1 MVHWTRSD
9 FERRINMAHY
19 RQTNHN
25 GRVNAKTGKA
35 YSRKHNDRQ
44 YDVTKA
50 ENINESMVIKN
61 IILHYDKDNV
71 PHVIDNADE
80 NRTSIDEHEHTIYQE
95 LFGDSLSA
103 QHRRNEAARHPE
115 RNKSIDDLLDSKNT
129 CPEETIFQIGSVDD
143 GFPDSSILMEIFEDY
158 QREVIARFGHNI
170 HFLDAAL
177 HLDEAVPHIHVR
189 KVWAYDGK
197 DGLDISQ
204 NKALE
209 EMSFE
214 RPEPDK
220 APNKWNNAKI
230 TFSEW
235 ERDIKLKL
243 CQKYGL
249 DIELVP
255 KVPGK
260 TSMTKEEAIAVK
272 LQAKNHE
279 AEEKLN
285 ATEKKLAKVSAEL
298 VTEEMKNKEISDTN
312 IFGRPRKIEVTA
324 QEYRSWQRS
333 AETKEHNE
341 ALVKKILEKEKEL
354 SFTAMHLSQREAL
367 IKKRESR
374 VDSEVQQKVN
384 KLLPG
389 EIKRWKEYLFAKE
402 EELNSKEKKLSSNAE
417 KQHDT
422 EVYLKSVSDKLNHR
436 KAELDEE
443 VKKSVADIIK
453 DAFKDFFT
461 KFKAT
466 FFKRFE
472 GKHQSEVIS
481 VIQEMPIDDVT
492 ADRLFKYGFYDA
504 EKFTVGE
511 ILERA
516 EAEDIKDALHEAG
529 ANYRQIRMSNIEDV
543 KNGLSEGQDMDA
555 LIHAVTEQV
564 AQNIV
569 RGRHK

>member
-1 MVHWTRSD
+1 M
-9 FERRINMAHY
+9 
-19 RQTNHN
+19 
-25 GRVNAKTGKA
+25 
-35 YSRKHNDRQ
+35 
-44 YDVTKA
+44 
-50 ENINESMVIKN
+50 
-61 IILHYDKDNV
+61 
-71 PHVIDNADE
+71 
-80 NRTSIDEHEHTIYQE
+80 
-95 LFGDSLSA
+95 
-103 QHRRNEAARHPE
+103 
-115 RNKSIDDLLDSKNT
+115 DSKNT

-354 SFTAMHLSQREAL
+354 SFTEMHLSQREEL
-367 IKKRESR
+367 VKKRESR

-384 KLLPG
+384 KLLPE

-402 EELNSKEKKLSSNAE
+402 EELNSKEKKLSSIAE

-422 EVYLKSVSDKLNHR
+422 EVYLKSVSDKLNRR
-436 KAELDEE
+436 KAEFDEE

-492 ADRLFKYGFYDA
+492 AERLFKYGFYDA

-529 ANYRQIRMSNIEDV
+529 AGYRQIKMADIDSVKTSVDSGHYMEDIITEIA
-543 KNGLSEGQDMDA
+543 KDA
-555 LIHAVTEQV
+555 ACRVV
-564 AQNIV
+564 
-569 RGRHK
+569 GRHR

>member
-1 MVHWTRSD
+1 
-9 FERRINMAHY
+9 MANY

-44 YDVTKA
+44 YNVTKA
-50 ENINESMVIKN
+50 ENINASMVIKN

-71 PHVIDNADE
+71 PHVIDNTDE
-80 NRTSIDEHEHTIYQE
+80 NRTSIDEHEHAIYQE
-95 LFGDSLSA
+95 LFGESLSA

-129 CPEETIFQIGSVDD
+129 CPEETIFQIGSVED

-197 DGLDISQ
+197 DGLGISQ

-209 EMSFE
+209 EMGFE

-220 APNKWNNAKI
+220 VPNKWNNVKI

-235 ERDIKLKL
+235 ERDIKLNL

-272 LQAKNHE
+272 LQVKNHE

-354 SFTAMHLSQREAL
+354 SFTEMHLSQREEL

-374 VDSEVQQKVN
+374 VDSEVQQKVD

-402 EELNSKEKKLSSNAE
+402 EELNSKEKKLSSIAE

-422 EVYLKSVSDKLNHR
+422 EVYLKSVSDKLNRR

-564 AQNIV
+564 VQNIV

>member
-1 MVHWTRSD
+1 
-9 FERRINMAHY
+9 MANY

-44 YDVTKA
+44 YDITKA

-71 PHVIDNADE
+71 PHVIDNTDE

-95 LFGDSLSA
+95 LFGESLSA

-209 EMSFE
+209 EMGFE

-255 KVPGK
+255 KVPEK

-285 ATEKKLAKVSAEL
+285 ATEKKLAKVSTEL
-298 VTEEMKNKEISDTN
+298 VTEEMKNKEVSDTN

-324 QEYRSWQRS
+324 QEYRSWQKS

-354 SFTAMHLSQREAL
+354 SITEMHLSQREEL
-367 IKKRESR
+367 VKKRESR

-384 KLLPG
+384 KLLPE

-402 EELNSKEKKLSSNAE
+402 EELNSKEKKLSSIAE

-422 EVYLKSVSDKLNHR
+422 EVYLKSVSDKLNRR
-436 KAELDEE
+436 KAEFDEE

-564 AQNIV
+564 LQNIV

>member
-1 MVHWTRSD
+1 
-9 FERRINMAHY
+9 MANY

-44 YDVTKA
+44 YDITKA

-71 PHVIDNADE
+71 PHVIDNTDE

-95 LFGDSLSA
+95 LFSESLSA

-209 EMSFE
+209 EMGFE

-298 VTEEMKNKEISDTN
+298 VTEEMKNKEVSDTN

-324 QEYRSWQRS
+324 QEYRSWQKS

-354 SFTAMHLSQREAL
+354 SITEMHLSQREEL
-367 IKKRESR
+367 VKKRESR

-402 EELNSKEKKLSSNAE
+402 EELNSKEKKLSSIAE

-564 AQNIV
+564 VQNIV

>member
-1 MVHWTRSD
+1 
-9 FERRINMAHY
+9 MANY

-44 YDVTKA
+44 YDITKA

-71 PHVIDNADE
+71 PHVIDNTDE

-95 LFGDSLSA
+95 LFGESLSA

-129 CPEETIFQIGSVDD
+129 CPEETIFQIGSVED

-197 DGLDISQ
+197 DGLGISQ

-209 EMSFE
+209 EMGFE

-220 APNKWNNAKI
+220 VPNKWNNAKI

-235 ERDIKLKL
+235 ERDIKLNL

-272 LQAKNHE
+272 LQVKNHE

-324 QEYRSWQRS
+324 QEYRSWQKS

-354 SFTAMHLSQREAL
+354 SFTEMHLSQREEL

-374 VDSEVQQKVN
+374 VDSEFQHKVD

-402 EELNSKEKKLSSNAE
+402 EELNSKEKKLSSIAE

-422 EVYLKSVSDKLNHR
+422 EVYLKSVSDKLNRR

>member
-1 MVHWTRSD
+1 
-9 FERRINMAHY
+9 MANY

-44 YDVTKA
+44 YNVTKA

-71 PHVIDNADE
+71 PHVIDNTDE

-95 LFGDSLSA
+95 LFGESLSA

-209 EMSFE
+209 EMGFE

-298 VTEEMKNKEISDTN
+298 VTEEMKNKEVSDTN

-324 QEYRSWQRS
+324 QEYRSWQKS

-354 SFTAMHLSQREAL
+354 SITEMHLSQREEL
-367 IKKRESR
+367 VKKRESR

-384 KLLPG
+384 KLLPE

-402 EELNSKEKKLSSNAE
+402 EELNSKEKKLSSIAE

-529 ANYRQIRMSNIEDV
+529 TNYRQIRMSNIEDV

-564 AQNIV
+564 VQNIV

>member
-1 MVHWTRSD
+1 
-9 FERRINMAHY
+9 MANY

-44 YDVTKA
+44 YDITKA

-71 PHVIDNADE
+71 PHVIDNTDE

-95 LFGDSLSA
+95 LFGESLSA

-209 EMSFE
+209 EMGFE

-298 VTEEMKNKEISDTN
+298 VTEEMKNKEVSDTN

-324 QEYRSWQRS
+324 QEYRSWQKS

-402 EELNSKEKKLSSNAE
+402 EELNSKEKKLSSIAE

-422 EVYLKSVSDKLNHR
+422 EVYLKSVSDKLNRR
-436 KAELDEE
+436 KAEFDEE

-564 AQNIV
+564 VQNIV

>member
-1 MVHWTRSD
+1 
-9 FERRINMAHY
+9 MANY

-25 GRVNAKTGKA
+25 GRVNSKTGKA

-71 PHVIDNADE
+71 PHVIDNTDE

-95 LFGDSLSA
+95 LFGESLSA

-209 EMSFE
+209 EMGFE

-260 TSMTKEEAIAVK
+260 TSMTKEEAISVK

-324 QEYRSWQRS
+324 QEYRSWQKS

-341 ALVKKILEKEKEL
+341 LVQEELAKREKEVSTKEQNLMLKEHELSNRELTLDYEVKK
-354 SFTAMHLSQREAL
+354 QVEA
-367 IKKRESR
+367 
-374 VDSEVQQKVN
+374 
-384 KLLPG
+384 KLPS
-389 EIKRWKEYLFAKE
+389 EIKQWQDYISRKS
-402 EELNSKEKKLSSNAE
+402 EELESKEKKLDSIALN
-417 KQHDT
+417 QHET
-422 EVYLKSVSDKLNHR
+422 EVYLQSVSDKLNRR
-436 KAELDEE
+436 KKELDEE
-443 VKKSVADIIK
+443 VKRSVADIIK

-472 GKHQSEVIS
+472 GKHQAEVIS

-492 ADRLFKYGFYDA
+492 ANRLFKYGFYDA

-516 EAEDIKDALHEAG
+516 EAEDIKDALHQAG
-529 ANYRQIRMSNIEDV
+529 AGYRQIKMADIDAI
-543 KNGLSEGQDMDA
+543 KNGLTQGE
-555 LIHAVTEQV
+555 
-564 AQNIV
+564 NIDNLV
-569 RGRHK
+569 STIAMQASQRIVSRRTR

>member
-1 MVHWTRSD
+1 
-9 FERRINMAHY
+9 MANY

-44 YDVTKA
+44 YDITKA

-71 PHVIDNADE
+71 PHVIDNTDE

-95 LFGDSLSA
+95 LFGESLSA

-209 EMSFE
+209 EMGFE

-260 TSMTKEEAIAVK
+260 TSMTKEEAISVK

-298 VTEEMKNKEISDTN
+298 VTEEMKNKEVSDTN

-324 QEYRSWQRS
+324 QEYRSWQKS

-354 SFTAMHLSQREAL
+354 SFTEMHLSQREEL
-367 IKKRESR
+367 VKKRESR

-384 KLLPG
+384 KLLPE

-402 EELNSKEKKLSSNAE
+402 EELNSKEKKLSSIAE

-422 EVYLKSVSDKLNHR
+422 EVYLKSVSDKLNRR
-436 KAELDEE
+436 KAEFDEE

-564 AQNIV
+564 VQNIV

>member
-1 MVHWTRSD
+1 
-9 FERRINMAHY
+9 MANY

-71 PHVIDNADE
+71 PHVIDNTDE

-209 EMSFE
+209 EMGFE

-272 LQAKNHE
+272 LQVKNHE

-298 VTEEMKNKEISDTN
+298 VTEEMKTKEISDTN

-354 SFTAMHLSQREAL
+354 SFTEMHLSQREEL

-374 VDSEVQQKVN
+374 VDSEVQQKVD

-389 EIKRWKEYLFAKE
+389 EIKRWIEYLFAK
-402 EELNSKEKKLSSNAE
+402 E

-422 EVYLKSVSDKLNHR
+422 EVYLKSVSDKLNRR

>member
-1 MVHWTRSD
+1 
-9 FERRINMAHY
+9 MANY

-71 PHVIDNADE
+71 PHVIDNTDE

-95 LFGDSLSA
+95 LFGESLSA

-209 EMSFE
+209 EMGFE

-279 AEEKLN
+279 AEEKLT

-298 VTEEMKNKEISDTN
+298 VTEEMKTKEISDTN
-312 IFGRPRKIEVTA
+312 IFGRPRKIEVSV
-324 QEYRSWQRS
+324 QEYRSWQKS
-333 AETKEHNE
+333 AKTKEHNE

-354 SFTAMHLSQREAL
+354 SFTEMHLSQREEL
-367 IKKRESR
+367 VKKRESR
-374 VDSEVQQKVN
+374 VDSEVQQKVD
-384 KLLPG
+384 KQLPG
-389 EIKRWKEYLFAKE
+389 EIKRWKEYLSAKE
-402 EELNSKEKKLSSNAE
+402 EELNSKEKKLSSIAE

-422 EVYLKSVSDKLNHR
+422 EVYLKSVSDKLNRR
-436 KAELDEE
+436 KTELDEE
-443 VKKSVADIIK
+443 VKRSVADIIR
-453 DAFKDFFT
+453 DAFIDFFA
-461 KFKAT
+461 KFKTT

-472 GKHQSEVIS
+472 GKHQAEVIS

-492 ADRLFKYGFYDA
+492 ANRLFKYGFYDA

-555 LIHAVTEQV
+555 LIHAVTEQA